1 MTTTPTGLS
10 RRHFLHALGVTGGA
24 GAMLGAMETLGVT
37 PAASAHTAAFSA
49 PRSGDFTLQ
58 GRSNGKRVVVLGAGV
73 AGLAAAYELTKGGYR
88 VYVLEASR
96 RVGGRS
102 WTARRGDV
110 SVESDGTRQRAQ
122 FDKGQYMNMG
132 PARIPQH
139 HTTMEYCREL
149 GVQLEVFANAN
160 ASGYYFNQPAANAG
174 GPLAGTPVR
183 HRQAKADLFGYTSE
197 LLAKAVSSGAL
208 DAELS
213 ASDKEQMIG
222 FLRSFGAISSS
233 NTYAGS
239 SRAGYPEGA
248 EPGGWFDTGTPNPP
262 LDLSALL
269 ASGVGRNFGFEAGWD
284 QAMLMFQPVGG
295 MDAIPQAL
303 AEQLPLGVNYGA
315 AVTRIENTSTGVK
328 VSYSQNATTRSIEAD
343 YCVCTIP
350 PQVVKGI
357 DSNFSAQVK
366 ADLAVPVGAA
376 AGKVGQ
382 QYGRRFWETDD
393 GIMGGITNTNMDNG
407 TIWYPSSGYLGEK
420 GIVVGS
426 YNFGGNATAYGNLTP
441 AERVERTVQRGSLV
455 HGDAYRSELET
466 AFTVA
471 WHKMPLQ
478 QGAWVSWPSGTQGGP
493 GTPYGRLTE
502 PAGNVYFA
510 GDHMSHVI
518 AWQHGAFE
526 SARKTVSSLHA
537 RALAS

>member
-24 GAMLGAMETLGVT
+24 GAVLGAMETLGVT
-37 PAASAHTAAFSA
+37 PAASAHTMAFSA

-96 RVGGRS
+96 RVGGRN
-102 WTARRGDV
+102 WTARRGDI

-122 FDKGQYMNMG
+122 FDRGQYMNMG

-139 HTTMEYCREL
+139 HTTIEYCREL
-149 GVQLEVFANAN
+149 GVELEVFANAN
-160 ASGYYFNQPAANAG
+160 ASGYYYNQPAGNVS
-174 GPLAGTPVR
+174 GPLASTPVR

-197 LLAKAVSSGAL
+197 LLAKAVSAGSL

-213 ASDKEQMIG
+213 ASDKEQLIG
-222 FLRSFGAISSS
+222 YLRSFGAINTS
-233 NTYAGS
+233 NTYTGS
-239 SRAGYPEGA
+239 SRAGYPEDA

-269 ASGVGRNFGFEAGWD
+269 ASGVGRNFSFEAGWD

-295 MDAIPQAL
+295 MDAIPTAL

-315 AVTRIENTSTGVK
+315 AVTRIENTSTGVT
-328 VSYSQNATTRSIEAD
+328 VSYSQNATTRRIDAD
-343 YCVCTIP
+343 YCICTIP
-350 PQVVKGI
+350 PQVMTGI

-366 ADLAVPVGAA
+366 ADLAVPVGNNV
-376 AGKVGQ
+376 GKVGQ
-382 QYGRRFWETDD
+382 QYKRRFWETDD
-393 GIMGGITNTNMDNG
+393 GIMGGITNTNMDIG

-420 GIVVGS
+420 GVVVGS
-426 YNFGGNATAYGNLTP
+426 YNFGGNATAFGNLSP
-441 AERVERTVQRGSLV
+441 AERIERTVQRGSLI

-466 AFTVA
+466 GFTVA

-478 QGAWVSWPSGTQGGP
+478 KGGWVSWPSGTQGGP
-493 GTPYGRLTE
+493 DTPYGRLTE

-526 SARKTVSSLHA
+526 SARKSVTALHA